1 MEEPMNFS
9 ALRRRWAWPATAL
22 VAIALTLGA
31 LGSFSPGFGR
41 TDTPLW
47 TDRPVALAASTVPA
61 PSWVELA
68 RAVKPAV
75 VNVSATR
82 PQESPRLRAPFPFM
96 PDDPSDRPQR
106 NARSLGSGFI
116 INPGGYI
123 VTNHH
128 VVEGAGQVR
137 VKLGDGREL
146 PAKVVGRDSR
156 TDLALLKV
164 EATGLPVVAL
174 GDSAALQV
182 GEPVMAVGNPF
193 GLAQTVT
200 TGIVSATGRAIGAGP
215 YDDFIQTDASINPG
229 NSGGPLVNTRGQ
241 VVGINAAIFSQ
252 SGGSVGIGFAIPVN
266 LAKTV
271 VSQLASAGRVERGW
285 LGVSIQ
291 EMTPA
296 LAQGLGLEGGKG
308 ALVAQVTEG
317 SPAARAGLQQG
328 DLIVELDGRAVTRTE
343 DLPRLVADLPVGRQ
357 VPIKLLREG
366 KTLTLTATIARLEER
381 DREVAAAKEDGGPA
395 LGVTVAPITPE
406 AAQTL
411 SLPAGTK
418 GVVVRDVR
426 TGSPAAEAGLQAG
439 DVIVQAD
446 RRPITSVEDL
456 REVVGKRAKDK
467 PLLLLVRRDG
477 NDRYV
482 AVSS

>member
-1 MEEPMNFS
+1 MNFS

-200 TGIVSATGRAIGAGP
+200 TGIVAP
-215 YDDFIQTDASINPG
+215 PG
-229 NSGGPLVNTRGQ
+229 
-241 VVGINAAIFSQ
+241 
-252 SGGSVGIGFAIPVN
+252 
-266 LAKTV
+266 
-271 VSQLASAGRVERGW
+271 ER
-285 LGVSIQ
+285 S
-291 EMTPA
+291 
-296 LAQGLGLEGGKG
+296 
-308 ALVAQVTEG
+308 
-317 SPAARAGLQQG
+317 
-328 DLIVELDGRAVTRTE
+328 
-343 DLPRLVADLPVGRQ
+343 
-357 VPIKLLREG
+357 
-366 KTLTLTATIARLEER
+366 
-381 DREVAAAKEDGGPA
+381 GPA
-395 LGVTVAPITPE
+395 LTTTSSRPTPRSTPAIAAARSSTRAVRWSGSTPRSSARAE
-406 AAQTL
+406 ARSA
-411 SLPAGTK
+411 S
-418 GVVVRDVR
+418 
-426 TGSPAAEAGLQAG
+426 GSPF
-439 DVIVQAD
+439 
-446 RRPITSVEDL
+446 R
-456 REVVGKRAKDK
+456 
-467 PLLLLVRRDG
+467 
-477 NDRYV
+477 
-482 AVSS
+482 

>member
-1 MEEPMNFS
+1 MNLS
-9 ALRRRWAWPATAL
+9 TIRRRWAWPAAGL
-22 VAIALTLGA
+22 VAIIFTLGA
-31 LGSFSPGFGR
+31 LGAVSPSLGKSE
-41 TDTPLW
+41 TPLW
-47 TDRPVALAASTVPA
+47 TDRPVAVTAPTVPA
-61 PSWVELA
+61 PAWVELA

-75 VNVSATR
+75 VNVSSTR
-82 PQESPRLRAPFPFM
+82 TRAESPRLRAPFPFM
-96 PDDPSDRPQR
+96 PDDPSERTPR

-116 INPGGYI
+116 INANGYI

-128 VVEGAGQVR
+128 VVEDAIQVR
-137 VKLGDGREL
+137 VKLADGREL

-156 TDLALLKV
+156 TDLALLKI
-164 EATGLPVVAL
+164 EATDLPVVAL

-182 GEPVMAVGNPF
+182 GEAVMAVGNPF

-200 TGIVSATGRAIGAGP
+200 TGIVSATGRVIGAGP

-229 NSGGPLVNTRGQ
+229 NSGGPLINARGQ

-252 SGGSVGIGFAIPVN
+252 NGGSVGIGFAIPVN
-266 LAKTV
+266 LAKSV
-271 VSQLASAGRVERGW
+271 VTQLASTGRVERGW

-291 EMTPA
+291 EMTPT
-296 LAQGLGLEGGKG
+296 LAKGLGFEGSKG
-308 ALVAQVTEG
+308 ALVAQVTES
-317 SPAARAGLQQG
+317 SPAAKAGLRQG
-328 DLIVELDGRAVTRTE
+328 DVIVELDGHAVTRTE
-343 DLPRLVADLPVGRQ
+343 DLPRLVADLPAGRQ
-357 VPIKLLREG
+357 VRIKVRRDG
-366 KTLTLTATIARLEER
+366 KTLTLSATIAKLEDR
-381 DREVAAAKEDGGPA
+381 DNDVAAAKVDAKPT

-406 AAQTL
+406 MAQAM

-426 TGSPAAEAGLQAG
+426 SDSPAAEAGLQAG

-456 REVVGKRAKDK
+456 REAVDKRVKDK
-467 PLLLLVRRDG
+467 PFMLLVRRDG

-482 AVSS
+482 AVTG

>member
-1 MEEPMNFS
+1 MDFS
-9 ALRRRWAWPATAL
+9 TIRRRWAWPAAGL
-22 VAIALTLGA
+22 VAIIFTLGA
-31 LGSFSPGFGR
+31 LGVVSPGFGK

-47 TDRPVALAASTVPA
+47 TDRPVAVTTPTVPA
-61 PSWVELA
+61 PAWVELA

-82 PQESPRLRAPFPFM
+82 VQESPRLQAPFPFM
-96 PDDPSDRPQR
+96 PEDPSDRLQR
-106 NARSLGSGFI
+106 KARSLGSGFI
-116 INPGGYI
+116 INPSGYI

-128 VVEGAGQVR
+128 VVEGASPVK
-137 VKLGDGREL
+137 VKLADGREL

-164 EATGLPVVAL
+164 EATNLPVVAL

-182 GEPVMAVGNPF
+182 GEAVMAVGNPF

-200 TGIVSATGRAIGAGP
+200 TGIVSATGRVIGAGP

-229 NSGGPLVNTRGQ
+229 NSGGPLVNARGQ

-266 LAKTV
+266 LAKSV
-271 VSQLASAGRVERGW
+271 VTQLASTGRVERGW

-291 EMTPA
+291 EMTPI
-296 LAQGLGLEGGKG
+296 LAKGLGHEAGKG
-308 ALVAQVTEG
+308 ALVAQVTES
-317 SPAARAGLQQG
+317 SPAAKAGIRQG
-328 DLIVELDGRAVTRTE
+328 DVIVELDGHAVTRTE
-343 DLPRLVADLPVGRQ
+343 DLPRLVADLPAGRQ
-357 VPIKLLREG
+357 VPIKVLREG
-366 KTLTLTATIARLEER
+366 KTLTLSATIAKLEDR
-381 DREVAAAKEDGGPA
+381 DHDEVAAKADGKPA
-395 LGVTVAPITPE
+395 LGITVAPITPE
-406 AAQTL
+406 VAQAM

-426 TGSPAAEAGLQAG
+426 SGSPAAEAGLQAG

-456 REVVGKRAKDK
+456 REAVDKRAKDK
-467 PLLLLVRRDG
+467 PFMLLVRRDG

-482 AVSS
+482 AVTG

>member
-1 MEEPMNFS
+1 M
-9 ALRRRWAWPATAL
+9 
-22 VAIALTLGA
+22 
-31 LGSFSPGFGR
+31 
-41 TDTPLW
+41 
-47 TDRPVALAASTVPA
+47 
-61 PSWVELA
+61 
-68 RAVKPAV
+68 
-75 VNVSATR
+75 
-82 PQESPRLRAPFPFM
+82 
-96 PDDPSDRPQR
+96 
-106 NARSLGSGFI
+106 
-116 INPGGYI
+116 
-123 VTNHH
+123 
-128 VVEGAGQVR
+128 
-137 VKLGDGREL
+137 
-146 PAKVVGRDSR
+146 
-156 TDLALLKV
+156 
-164 EATGLPVVAL
+164 
-174 GDSAALQV
+174 
-182 GEPVMAVGNPF
+182 
-193 GLAQTVT
+193 
-200 TGIVSATGRAIGAGP
+200 
-215 YDDFIQTDASINPG
+215 
-229 NSGGPLVNTRGQ
+229 
-241 VVGINAAIFSQ
+241 
-252 SGGSVGIGFAIPVN
+252 N

-328 DLIVELDGRAVTRTE
+328 DLIVELEGRAVTRTE

-406 AAQTL
+406 AAQAL

-426 TGSPAAEAGLQAG
+426 SGSPAAEAGLQAG